1 MSEVDTTRKEGIGKE
16 ESINPTAVLKI
27 FIDEM
32 TQLPEPLILDLGCIC
47 DSNIEFFIHLGCKV
61 FVKDFLNAN
70 ARAFTTQGNIKEIS
84 VDELQIDFEY
94 PEKFFDGILLWDLF
108 DNFGFEE
115 AHLILNKAR
124 GILKDKGWAIA
135 LFRPA
140 IQTPFN
146 TITRFRIVSSGEVR
160 YEALPLITQRQ
171 KIYYNRDIAELFSNF
186 SPYSSYMLKNRWREV
201 IVRK

>member
-1 MSEVDTTRKEGIGKE
+1 MNETAFARKEDMNKE
-16 ESINPTAVLKI
+16 ELINPTAVLNI

-32 TQLPEPLILDLGCIC
+32 TLLPEPLILDLGCIC

-61 FVKDFLNAN
+61 VVKDILNAN
-70 ARAFTTQGNIKEIS
+70 ARAFTDQGNVREIS
-84 VDELQIDFEY
+84 VDELKMDFEY
-94 PEKFFDGILLWDLF
+94 PDKSFDGILLWDLF
-108 DNFGFEE
+108 DNFHFEE
-115 AHLILNKAR
+115 ARLILNNVRA
-124 GILKDKGWAIA
+124 ILKDKGWAIA

-140 IQTPFN
+140 NQTPFN
-146 TITRFRIVSSGEVR
+146 SITRFRIVNSGEVR
-160 YEALPLITQRQ
+160 YEALPLITRRQ

>member
-1 MSEVDTTRKEGIGKE
+1 MNETAFARKEDMNKE
-16 ESINPTAVLKI
+16 ELINPTAVLNI

-32 TQLPEPLILDLGCIC
+32 TLLPEPLILDLGCIC

-61 FVKDFLNAN
+61 VVKDILNAN
-70 ARAFTTQGNIKEIS
+70 ARAFTDKGNVIEIS
-84 VDELQIDFEY
+84 VDELKMDFEY
-94 PEKFFDGILLWDLF
+94 PDKSFDGILLWDLF
-108 DNFGFEE
+108 DNFHFEE
-115 AHLILNKAR
+115 ARLILNNVRA
-124 GILKDKGWAIA
+124 ILKDKGWAIA

-140 IQTPFN
+140 YQTPFN
-146 TITRFRIVSSGEVR
+146 SITRFRIVSSGEVR

-201 IVRK
+201 IVRR

>member
-1 MSEVDTTRKEGIGKE
+1 M
-16 ESINPTAVLKI
+16 
-27 FIDEM
+27 
-32 TQLPEPLILDLGCIC
+32 
-47 DSNIEFFIHLGCKV
+47 

-70 ARAFTTQGNIKEIS
+70 ARAFTNQGNIKEIR

-94 PEKFFDGILLWDLF
+94 PDKSFDGILLWDLF

-124 GILKDKGWAIA
+124 GILKEKGWAIA

-140 IQTPFN
+140 NQSPFN

-160 YEALPLITQRQ
+160 YEALPLITRRQ